1 MTSCVIDASVAI
13 KWYVPEEHRDQA
25 IRLLNLAASGEM
37 EFHIPDL
44 MYCEAGNIL
53 WKKVR
58 LGELTGREAAGIA
71 AALLEVPKTVHPS
84 TALLPAALQ
93 AACVLDRPVAVN
105 CCPDTRSLKMYTDST
120 RGMQ

>member
-1 MTSCVIDASVAI
+1 MIDASVVI

-105 CCPDTRSLKMYTDST
+105 CCPDTRSLKIYTDST
-120 RGMQ
+120 RCAR